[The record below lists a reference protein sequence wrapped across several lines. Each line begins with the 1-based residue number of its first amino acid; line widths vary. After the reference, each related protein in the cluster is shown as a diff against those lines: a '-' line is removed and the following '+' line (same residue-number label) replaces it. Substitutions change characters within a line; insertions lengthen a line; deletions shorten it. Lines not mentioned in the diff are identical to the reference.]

1 MAENK
6 PVKTKKI
13 NLPNILTLI
22 RIGLVPPIIFFILV
36 PWGGN
41 SEDPQNL
48 HNVFNII
55 TAVLFLIAAL
65 TDLFDGAIARGTNQ
79 VTDFGK
85 FLDPIADKMLI
96 LGTLIAIAGA
106 ERFAYLRLAVVISA
120 CIILLRELTITSIRM
135 IANKHDGTVISANI
149 FGKLKTVV
157 SVVTVIVI
165 FVEDVIFKNGGL
177 AGIHLLSYIMLVVTV
192 LLTVLS
198 GFTYIKKYFSYIDPR
213 R

>member
-22 RIGLVPPIIFFILV
+22 RIGLVPPIIFLILM

-41 SEDPQNL
+41 SEGAQKIQTI
-48 HNVFNII
+48 FNII
-55 TAVLFLIAAL
+55 TAALFLVAAL

-96 LGTLIAIAGA
+96 LGTLVAIAGS

-120 CIILLRELTITSIRM
+120 CIILLRELTVTSIRM
-135 IANKHDGTVISANI
+135 VANKHDGTVISANI
-149 FGKLKTVV
+149 FGKMKTVV
-157 SVVTVIVI
+157 SVVTVMVI
-165 FVEDVIFKNGGL
+165 FLEGLIFKNGGL
-177 AGIHLLSYIMLVVTV
+177 AGIHLLSYIMLVITV
-192 LLTVLS
+192 LLTVFS

>member
-22 RIGLVPPIIFFILV
+22 RIGLVPPIIFLILV

-41 SEDPQNL
+41 PENAQVL
-48 HNVFNII
+48 HNIFNII
-55 TAVLFLIAAL
+55 TAALFLIAAL

-96 LGTLIAIAGA
+96 LGTLVAISGA

-120 CIILLRELTITSIRM
+120 CIILLRELTVTSIRM
-135 IANKHDGTVISANI
+135 VANKHDGTVISANI
-149 FGKLKTVV
+149 FGKMKTVV
-157 SVVTVIVI
+157 SVAAVMVI
-165 FVEDVIFKNGGL
+165 FLEGVIFGNGGL
-177 AGIHLLSYIMLVVTV
+177 AGIHLLSYIMLVITV
-192 LLTVLS
+192 LLTVFS
-198 GFTYIKKYFSYIDPR
+198 GFTYIKKYFSYFINKL
-213 R
+213 

>member
-6 PVKTKKI
+6 QASKKI

-22 RIGLVPPIIFFILV
+22 RIGLVPPIIILV
-36 PWGGN
+36 LIQWTN
-41 SEDPQNL
+41 QD
-48 HNVFNII
+48 VFNVI

-85 FLDPIADKMLI
+85 FLDPIADKMLV
-96 LGTLIAIAGA
+96 LGTLIAIAGSS
-106 ERFAYLRLAVVISA
+106 RFDYLRIIVAVSA
-120 CIILLRELTITSIRM
+120 CIILLRELTVTSIRM
-135 IANKHDGTVISANI
+135 IAKKHDGTVISANI

-157 SVVTVIVI
+157 SIITVIVL
-165 FVEDVIFKNGGL
+165 FMEGVIFRNGGL
-177 AGIHLLSYIMLVVTV
+177 AGIHLLSYIMLAVTV

-198 GFTYIKKYFSYIDPR
+198 GYTYIKKYFSYIDPR